1 MGSESVMFLDG
12 PLAGTTRDVPT
23 WPNGEL
29 SPYFN
34 VATPPP
40 FDPTFS
46 PIDPHAPLARPTTH
60 TYRIKRNR
68 LSYGP
73 QWVGAIG
80 DKVGEQLVTV
90 LPYDERARQSV
101 GVDQFEDYIARN
113 AYQSA
118 QRHAE
123 AEGLVAVEVHEVWRG
138 TQAEAR
144 EQMAREGKPVQGSP
158 AFLGADGPVF
168 LPSTVFVVHEA
179 VAVPKDQA
187 REVIL

>member
-1 MGSESVMFLDG
+1 MGSSPVMFLDG
-12 PLAGTTRDVPT
+12 PLAGTTREVQT

-29 SPYFN
+29 APYFN
-34 VATPPP
+34 VATPPK
-40 FDPTFS
+40 FDPTEMLR
-46 PIDPHAPLARPTTH
+46 DPRDMLRPETH
-60 TYRIKRNR
+60 TYRIKCNR

-80 DKVGEQLVTV
+80 DKVGEQIVTV

-101 GVDQFEDYIARN
+101 GVDEFEEYITRN

-118 QRHAE
+118 QRHAQG
-123 AEGLVAVEVHEVWRG
+123 EGLVAVEVHEVWRG

-144 EQMAREGKPVQGSP
+144 EQMVREGKPVKGAP
-158 AFLGADGPVF
+158 VFLDADGPVF
-168 LPSTVFVVHEA
+168 LDSTVFVVHEA

>member
-1 MGSESVMFLDG
+1 MMFLDG
-12 PLAGTTRDVPT
+12 PLAGTTREVPT

-29 SPYFN
+29 APYFN
-34 VATPPP
+34 VATPPK
-40 FDPTFS
+40 FDPS
-46 PIDPHAPLARPTTH
+46 EILDPHAPLARPETH
-60 TYRIKRNR
+60 TYRIKCNR

-80 DKVGEQLVTV
+80 DKVGEQIVTV

-101 GVDQFEDYIARN
+101 GVDEFEEYITRN

-118 QRHAE
+118 QRHAGG
-123 AEGLVAVEVHEVWRG
+123 EGLVAVEVHEVWRG

-144 EQMAREGKPVQGSP
+144 EQMVREGKPVKGAP
-158 AFLGADGPVF
+158 AFLAADGPVF
-168 LPSTVFVVHEA
+168 LDSTVFVVHEA

>member
-1 MGSESVMFLDG
+1 MFLDG
-12 PLAGTTRDVPT
+12 PLAGATREVPT

-34 VATPPP
+34 VATLPP
-40 FDPTFS
+40 FDPS
-46 PIDPHAPLARPTTH
+46 EMRDPHDRLRPESH

-80 DKVGEQLVTV
+80 DKVGEQIATV
-90 LPYDERARQSV
+90 FPYDERARQSV
-101 GVDQFEDYIARN
+101 GADKFDEYMTDN
-113 AYQSA
+113 AYKSM
-118 QRHAE
+118 QRHA
-123 AEGLVAVEVHEVWRG
+123 ATEGLVAVEMHEVWRG

-144 EQMAREGKPVQGSP
+144 EQMAREGKPVPGIPSLVGDDLDL
-158 AFLGADGPVF
+158 FLA
-168 LPSTVFVVHEA
+168 STVFVVHEA

>member
-1 MGSESVMFLDG
+1 MGSAPVMFLDG
-12 PLAGTTRDVPT
+12 PLAGTTREVPT

-34 VATPPP
+34 VATPPK
-40 FDPTFS
+40 FDPTEMLDS
-46 PIDPHAPLARPTTH
+46 HAPLRPESH
-60 TYRIKRNR
+60 TYRIKCNR

-80 DKVGEQLVTV
+80 DKVGEQIVHV

-101 GVDQFEDYIARN
+101 GVDQFEDYITRN
-113 AYQSA
+113 AYQGV
-118 QRHAE
+118 QRLAE

-144 EQMAREGKPVQGSP
+144 EQMVREGKPVQGAP
-158 AFLGADGPVF
+158 AFLGVDGPVF
-168 LPSTVFVVHEA
+168 LDSTVFVVHEA

>member
-1 MGSESVMFLDG
+1 MGSASVMFLDG
-12 PLAGTTRDVPT
+12 PLAGTVREVPT

-34 VATPPP
+34 VATPPKL
-40 FDPTFS
+40 DPS
-46 PIDPHAPLARPTTH
+46 VWSDPPRRILPESH

-73 QWVGAIG
+73 QWVGALG
-80 DKVGEQLVTV
+80 ERVGEQIVAV
-90 LPYDERARQSV
+90 FPYDERIRHSV
-101 GVDQFEDYIARN
+101 GVDQFEDYITRN
-113 AYQSA
+113 AHEA
-118 QRHAE
+118 VKRLAE

-138 TQAEAR
+138 TQADAR
-144 EQMAREGKPVQGSP
+144 EQMVREGRPVQGAP
-158 AFLGADGPVF
+158 AFLDSDGPAF
-168 LPSTVFVVHEA
+168 PESTVFVVHEA

>member
-1 MGSESVMFLDG
+1 MGSAPVMFLDG
-12 PLAGTTRDVPT
+12 PLAGTTREVQT
-23 WPNGEL
+23 WRNGEL

-34 VATPPP
+34 VATPPK
-40 FDPTFS
+40 FDPTEMR
-46 PIDPHAPLARPTTH
+46 DPHDRLRPESH

-80 DKVGEQLVTV
+80 DKVGEQIVHV
-90 LPYDERARQSV
+90 LPYDERARHCV
-101 GVDQFEDYIARN
+101 GVDEFEEYITRN
-113 AYQSA
+113 AHAAA

-123 AEGLVAVEVHEVWRG
+123 TEGLVAVEVHEVWRG

-144 EQMAREGKPVQGSP
+144 EQMVREGKPVQGAP
-158 AFLGADGPVF
+158 AFLDADGPVF
-168 LPSTVFVVHEA
+168 LDSTVFVVHEA

>member
-1 MGSESVMFLDG
+1 MGSAPVMFLDG
-12 PLAGTTRDVPT
+12 PLAGTTREVQT

-34 VATPPP
+34 VATPPK
-40 FDPTFS
+40 FDPSEMREPPRTLL
-46 PIDPHAPLARPTTH
+46 PETH

-80 DKVGEQLVTV
+80 DKVGEQIVTV
-90 LPYDERARQSV
+90 LPYDERARQGV
-101 GVDQFEDYIARN
+101 GVDRFEEYITRN

-118 QRHAE
+118 QRHAGG
-123 AEGLVAVEVHEVWRG
+123 EGLVAVEVHEVWRG

-144 EQMAREGKPVQGSP
+144 EQMVREGKPVKGAP
-158 AFLGADGPVF
+158 AFLDGDGPVF

-187 REVIL
+187 REVIV

>member
-1 MGSESVMFLDG
+1 MGSAPVMFLDG
-12 PLAGTTRDVPT
+12 PLAGTTREVPT

-34 VATPPP
+34 VATPPKL
-40 FDPTFS
+40 DPAIWDNPPRRILPES
-46 PIDPHAPLARPTTH
+46 H

-80 DKVGEQLVTV
+80 DKVGEQIVNV
-90 LPYDERARQSV
+90 LPYDERARHSV
-101 GVDQFEDYIARN
+101 GVDEFEEYITRN
-113 AYQSA
+113 AHA
-118 QRHAE
+118 AVRRHAE

-144 EQMAREGKPVQGSP
+144 EQMVREGKPVQGAP

-168 LPSTVFVVHEA
+168 PDSTVFVVHEA